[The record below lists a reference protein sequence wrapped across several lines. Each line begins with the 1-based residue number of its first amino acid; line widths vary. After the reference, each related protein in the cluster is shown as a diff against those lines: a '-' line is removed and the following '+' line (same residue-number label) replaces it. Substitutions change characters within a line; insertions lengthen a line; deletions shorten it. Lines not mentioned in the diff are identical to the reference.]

1 MAGQSHADGLCL
13 RYPEALGPQ
22 PNLTGEMAV
31 NLLIRAVQLAHH
43 TPFVWGYIDRPQEG
57 QMFIIF
63 LTPQLPFPPDGIR
76 YQEQEQKALIPA
88 GPGRELEVMEVKYGF
103 LPNSSDGTAWRVRRR
118 FRLIRGGHQQ
128 LVLIHY
134 GRGNPI
140 PIIPSLNQPVRAYPL
155 RAINEPAV
163 FVLGDKTGQKVY
175 PNAGAPIGMGERQP
189 SIGFGAGMGAP
200 ANPQALLAQQN
211 SNLEALERRNRSG
224 SMSARPAQPQ
234 PRIEEDDSADESDM
248 ISTRTLALTRYR
260 RNHELMNEVFMFAA
274 FGQKEFPEPP
284 TPYSIFNKADL
295 EAKMAKLSADV
306 EELKS
311 KTEARRQARSNAEAG
326 ALGEETGDISM
337 ESLGASGEM
346 LIT

>member
-1 MAGQSHADGLCL
+1 
-13 RYPEALGPQ
+13 
-22 PNLTGEMAV
+22 
-31 NLLIRAVQLAHH
+31 
-43 TPFVWGYIDRPQEG
+43 
-57 QMFIIF
+57 
-63 LTPQLPFPPDGIR
+63 
-76 YQEQEQKALIPA
+76 
-88 GPGRELEVMEVKYGF
+88 MEVKYGF

-118 FRLIRGGHQQ
+118 FRLTRGGHQQ

-175 PNAGAPIGMGERQP
+175 PNTGAPIGMGERQP

-200 ANPQALLAQQN
+200 ANPHALLAQQN